1 MPVPVDK
8 NTPVGSP
15 LTPVV
20 KGWGA
25 GPFVYLGNGRGGGTI
40 KFATKKD
47 GMQQA
52 RASDF
57 IVDLDAVRKIVRM
70 VVKEKGR
77 QSLTPFE
84 RAVIAEIE
92 AHVGG
97 V

>member
-1 MPVPVDK
+1 MSLK
-8 NTPVGSP
+8 ISESTPIGTL

-25 GPFVYLGNGRGGGTI
+25 GPFVYLGSGRGCRTI

-57 IVDLDAVRKIVRM
+57 VVDLEAVRKSVRTLL
-70 VVKEKGR
+70 KENGR

-84 RAVIAEIE
+84 RAVIENIE
-92 AHVGG
+92 GSIGG
-97 V
+97 G